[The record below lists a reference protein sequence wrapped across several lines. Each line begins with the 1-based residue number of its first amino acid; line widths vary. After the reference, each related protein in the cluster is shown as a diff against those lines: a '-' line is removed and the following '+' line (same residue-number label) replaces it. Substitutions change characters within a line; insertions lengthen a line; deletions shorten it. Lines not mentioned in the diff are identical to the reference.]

1 MFDLHRNVIIRRLT
15 DNNIID
21 LNKQL
26 NDGSKYELEA
36 KFTLFDGKKSVSRV
50 THLHYLRL
58 IEILNNNINY
68 DKKIEKSDVI
78 YYDDNIREI
87 IINSIHT
94 YERKTQVGNNIDIDE
109 YNIRISLN
117 NEKFID
123 PKKYKLKTKG
133 FTRGRTRNSYISK
146 SQQITI
152 DITEVTEEIGE
163 DIKIKYEVEIEYY
176 GLKSKMQVFFDEIEK
191 IFKLMKATE
200 NVYSNNVKDKLDSD
214 ISLLLKLKPE
224 TTLRYTEKEKGR
236 ISPTALVKA
245 RNIKYRDLVY
255 GGIVSNNSVRNENVL
270 VDKRKEGT
278 DYYITYKADGIR
290 KYLIIHDSGIWLVYP
305 REEYNLVIP
314 SSNEKYSKFIDIYKN
329 SVFDTELVIP
339 KINENNIKYFVL
351 TFDCLSFQGETI
363 ENKLYTNRLEFCE
376 IISDQLNIIE
386 DTILDVNTKYS
397 YKLPEDPKSFFSLIK
412 ELYNNREALNYNDD
426 GFIFTPNN
434 VIYNPRSQTIKFK
447 VSNEYLYILNRG
459 KEEKFEGSY
468 EKELNYP
475 KDSNVEFLSNINNK
489 IVEYSWNGKKLS
501 PIKEVLKEQADNE
514 NSVLKTWED
523 ASTNRPRIINF
534 KVENEYL
541 YVLDKNKRY
550 VKFIGKS
557 NNKLN
562 YPRDSNVEFS
572 YNFNN
577 GVVEYSW
584 NGRKLIPIKKSN
596 GKADDKNKAIK
607 IWNDITSPDVAYNKS
622 LINTP
627 DVCKWKHPKDL
638 TIDFLIQIKA
648 VEDNSRRL
656 ELYVFDGS
664 APVIFTGTERY
675 PLLSENV
682 RMKGPKLTI
691 DEINYNNKI
700 IEFEWVKENDKIIL
714 QPRKYR
720 SDKTNPNQKIVA
732 EDVWEDIMDPI
743 FIEDLVGDTPELAIK
758 YHNDIKKRLYRDL
771 TDRYNKNFNLLDIGS
786 GRGGDIGKWKGFNGN
801 IIAVEPYKPNRDQ
814 FIERLEKSG
823 IKDRV
828 TIVPLGGEQTIE
840 ITEAVRDNIPG
851 GKVDVVT
858 LMLSMSFFWSSD
870 KHLDALVRT
879 IVTNL
884 NPGGEIIFLT
894 IDGDSLEE
902 VFKNNDEKIIAGAR
916 IHLYP
921 EIGSQWGRPVDFEL
935 PGSIIEEGGQ
945 REYAVHIEDLTRK
958 LSKFGFVLTKLS
970 KAIEHKLL
978 LSEQQ
983 LLYTRMYSYGSYI
996 NVNDSKLEEFDSD
1009 IKLPIVP
1016 NVSKI
1021 TKIPIKELFVTNS
1034 SLYDDTYAPVKC
1046 TWFKGK
1052 IVRIATI
1059 GGENTFIHAI
1069 LKCFYEKYQNDY
1081 DYNFRINLVNNVR
1094 HELIT
1099 ILGDLEYPGYTYWQ
1113 TVNDEMYPRL
1123 MMKRIASQDYSS
1135 DYSLQG
1141 LTELLNSKK
1150 YLDIDIFDFIAEIFN
1165 INVYI
1170 VKITEN
1176 DIEYVTN
1183 AICKLGRQN
1192 VVISGNKKHF
1202 EVIAIDV
1209 NGSFQTNFDDNDE
1222 FIKYLELRSPKNK
1235 TDNESFDPDE
1245 TFINDFI
1252 NIFTTYGIFTFPDE
1266 IYDMDPNDPFR
1277 KLLDPLYDNIIEL
1290 TNIKK

>member
-1 MFDLHRNVIIRRLT
+1 MFDSHQNVIIRRLT

-21 LNKQL
+21 LNQKSS
-26 NDGSKYELEA
+26 DDSKYELEA

-58 IEILNNNINY
+58 IEILDNDIDY
-68 DKKIEKSDVI
+68 DKKIEKSDVK
-78 YYDDNIREI
+78 YYKDKIREI
-87 IINSIHT
+87 IINEKST
-94 YERKTQVGNNIDIDE
+94 YEQKIQMGNNIDIYE

-117 NEKFID
+117 KEKSIN
-123 PKKYKLKTKG
+123 PKNYKLISEG

-152 DITEVTEEIGE
+152 DITEVTEKIDK

-176 GLKSKMQVFFDEIEK
+176 GLKSKIQVFFDEIEK

-200 NVYSNNVKDKLDSD
+200 NIYPNSVKDKLDSD

-236 ISPTALVKA
+236 ISPTTLVKA

-255 GGIVSNNSVRNENVL
+255 EGIVGNNSVRNDNVL
-270 VDKRKEGT
+270 VDKREKGT

-290 KYLIIHDSGIWLVYP
+290 KYLIIHDTGIWLVYP

-314 SSNEKYSKFIDIYKN
+314 SSNKKYSNFINNYKD

-351 TFDCLSFQGETI
+351 AFDCLSFQGKTV
-363 ENKLYTNRLEFCE
+363 ENKSYIDRLESCE
-376 IISDQLNIIE
+376 IISNQLNNIKGI
-386 DTILDVNTKYS
+386 ILDVNVKES
-397 YKLPEDPKSFFSLIK
+397 YKLPENPKLFFPLIK
-412 ELYNNREALNYNDD
+412 DLYNNRTTLNYNDD

-447 VSNEYLYILNRG
+447 VSNGYLYVLNKGR
-459 KEEKFEGSY
+459 EDKFEV
-468 EKELNYP
+468 LNYP
-475 KDSNVEFLSNINNK
+475 KDSNVEFLADINNK
-489 IVEYSWNGKKLS
+489 IIEYSWDGKKLS
-501 PIKEVLKEQADNE
+501 PIKEAKKEQADDE
-514 NSVLKTWED
+514 TSVFKNWD
-523 ASTNRPRIINF
+523 NASPSRPTIINF

-541 YVLDKNKRY
+541 YVLGRNKKY
-550 VKFIGKS
+550 VKFMGKS

-572 YNFNN
+572 YNFNS

-584 NGRKLIPIKKSN
+584 NGRKLTPIKKSDS
-596 GKADDKNKAIK
+596 KADDKVKALK

-648 VEDNSRRL
+648 NEDASRRL

-675 PLLSENV
+675 PLLPENI

-691 DEINYNNKI
+691 DEINHSNKI

-758 YHNDIKKRLYRDL
+758 YHNDIKKKLYKDL
-771 TDRYNKNFNLLDIGS
+771 SEKYNGNFDLLDIGS

-823 IKDRV
+823 IENRV
-828 TIVPLGGEQTIE
+828 TIVPLGGEQTVE
-840 ITEAVRDNIPG
+840 ITEAVKN
-851 GKVDVVT
+851 KVDVVT

-884 NPGGEIIFLT
+884 KPGGEIIFLT

-921 EIGSQWGRPVDFEL
+921 EIGPQWGRPVDFEL

-945 REYAVHIEDLTRK
+945 REYAVHIEVLTRK

-970 KAIEHKLL
+970 KAIQPNLL

-983 LLYTRMYSYGSYI
+983 LLYTRMYSYGSY
-996 NVNDSKLEEFDSD
+996 VNIDDSKLEEFDSD

-1016 NVSKI
+1016 DVSKI
-1021 TKIPIKELFVTNS
+1021 LKIPIKELFITNS
-1034 SLYDDTYAPVKC
+1034 GLYDDTYAPVKSE
-1046 TWFKGK
+1046 FKGK

-1059 GGENTFIHAI
+1059 GGENTFMHAI
-1069 LKCFYEKYQNDY
+1069 LKCFHEKYQNDG

-1094 HELIT
+1094 RELIT
-1099 ILGDLEYPGYTYWQ
+1099 ILSDLEYTDYTYWQ

-1123 MMKRIASQDYSS
+1123 MMKQIANQDYTL

-1150 YLDIDIFDFIAEIFN
+1150 YLDIGIFDFIAEIFN

-1183 AICKLGRQN
+1183 AICKLGRPN
-1192 VVISGNKKHF
+1192 LVISGNKNHF
-1202 EVIAIDV
+1202 EIVAIDV

-1235 TDNESFDPDE
+1235 TYNESFDPDE

-1290 TNIKK
+1290 TSNKK